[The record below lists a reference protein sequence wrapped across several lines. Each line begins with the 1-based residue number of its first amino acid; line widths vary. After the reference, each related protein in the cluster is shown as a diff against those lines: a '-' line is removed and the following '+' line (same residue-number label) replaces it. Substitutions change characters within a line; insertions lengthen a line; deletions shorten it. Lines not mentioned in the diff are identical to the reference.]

1 MKSITTVILSLIIFG
16 ASFQN
21 SLFMIDYTINQDF
34 YEIHCVNKD
43 KPSLKCHGKCQ
54 MKIESEKST
63 NPFNLVKYA
72 FEFNILPTAFADYF
86 IKKQNLAPAE
96 AGNFTYQEL
105 FMPEISLRILPHPP
119 QV

>member
-1 MKSITTVILSLIIFG
+1 MKGLTTIILSLIIFG

-21 SLFMIDYTINQDF
+21 SLFMIDYAINQDF

-54 MKIESEKST
+54 AKMESEKST
-63 NPFNLVKYA
+63 NPFNLVKHA
-72 FEFNILPTAFADYF
+72 FEFNILPTAPIDYF
-86 IKKQNLAPAE
+86 IKKQNFVLAE
-96 AGNFTYQEL
+96 FTTFNYQEL
-105 FMPEISLRILPHPP
+105 FISEVSLSILPHPP